1 MYVCACVCMCVCAC
15 LCVCVR
21 VCVFVSVRVG
31 VFICVYVCVGVYVSV
46 STPSYLNCKHRANN
60 TPSIMQF
67 KSNQNEPKLQREA
80 PTGAKQMIALS
91 PLQIRTFLLHYNT

>member
-1 MYVCACVCMCVCAC
+1 MRTCARVYMCACAC
-15 LCVCVR
+15 LCVR
-21 VCVFVSVRVG
+21 VCVFVSVRMG
-31 VFICVYVCVGVYVSV
+31 VFICVYVCVGVNVSV

-67 KSNQNEPKLQREA
+67 KSNHNEPKLQREA
-80 PTGAKQMIALS
+80 PTGVKQMIALS